1 MKKVY
6 SIALLG
12 VFMIVCLQGYN
23 VHLQYQKYKLK
34 CIDEINDV
42 LVQSVDE
49 EYHDR
54 AKTKNN
60 PDKNG
65 EHHINYKIF
74 EPTEKIP
81 EKIKNEPVVDLQTVD
96 IGSLKKQGIVSNYGD
111 AIVLLSQDML
121 EQEGKPLNLAKLD
134 EIVTRRMEDK
144 VEHSI
149 FLLDKNKKI
158 IKAEGV
164 KDVPS
169 SWISSKEVAVNL
181 ANLRYVRVAMS
192 VPTSKFIVHSIWT
205 LVLSVLFLLIA
216 VVCIGYHLW
225 VIKRKELLLRNREL
239 SVNGIIHDL
248 KAPIN
253 SVISVLSLLKMRLR
267 DDKPLQDVVSQAS
280 NKAKLL
286 VTDIESILLAAKG
299 GSNRILLNLKDVN
312 VLEVANIVKTDMDIL
327 YKEKQHNIIVVD
339 ETQGNAIAYADELY
353 IRNVMRNLVE
363 NALKYSDEGVDVR
376 MVIRKNDNHI
386 AVSVSDNG
394 WGISP
399 KDQRLIFRQ
408 FYRVQQHSQVKGYGI
423 GLAVVKYV
431 VEAHHGKI
439 HVNSELGK
447 GSCFTFTLPKAQ
459 QNGK

>member
-1 MKKVY
+1 M
-6 SIALLG
+6 
-12 VFMIVCLQGYN
+12 
-23 VHLQYQKYKLK
+23 
-34 CIDEINDV
+34 
-42 LVQSVDE
+42 
-49 EYHDR
+49 
-54 AKTKNN
+54 
-60 PDKNG
+60 
-65 EHHINYKIF
+65 
-74 EPTEKIP
+74 
-81 EKIKNEPVVDLQTVD
+81 
-96 IGSLKKQGIVSNYGD
+96 SNYGD

-164 KDVPS
+164 KNVPS

-248 KAPIN
+248 KAPVN

-280 NKAKLL
+280 DKAKLL

-339 ETQGNAIAYADELY
+339 ETQGTAIAYADELY

-376 MVIRKNDNHI
+376 MLIRKNDNHI
-386 AVSVSDNG
+386 EVSVSDNG

-459 QNGK
+459 